1 MLYYRTQW
9 FGTVFYEE
17 KENKSFWRVLQA
29 FAVASS
35 LLYYRV
41 VYQQI
46 IYVVRS
52 TVGFYGFIDHVHH
65 HHFLSGQWLE
75 YIVTVHIDKY
85 IYIYTYKKTD
95 TIAFDTVTFKYNTTS
110 TRYSGFEFEQLE
122 YGSVV
127 GLESCCY
134 GLRVRVFRIFGWI
147 KNQ

>member
-1 MLYYRTQW
+1 MGVFFFLNVPCYTRFIITQW

-17 KENKSFWRVLQA
+17 KNNKSFWRVLQA

-65 HHFLSGQWLE
+65 HHFLSGQ
-75 YIVTVHIDKY
+75 
-85 IYIYTYKKTD
+85 
-95 TIAFDTVTFKYNTTS
+95 
-110 TRYSGFEFEQLE
+110 
-122 YGSVV
+122 
-127 GLESCCY
+127 
-134 GLRVRVFRIFGWI
+134 
-147 KNQ
+147 

>member
-1 MLYYRTQW
+1 MVSFFFSQRPIIMFITVHTQW
-9 FGTVFYEE
+9 FGPVFYEE

-65 HHFLSGQWLE
+65 HHFLSGQ
-75 YIVTVHIDKY
+75 
-85 IYIYTYKKTD
+85 
-95 TIAFDTVTFKYNTTS
+95 
-110 TRYSGFEFEQLE
+110 
-122 YGSVV
+122 
-127 GLESCCY
+127 
-134 GLRVRVFRIFGWI
+134 
-147 KNQ
+147 